1 MDSYRTARFIRITL
15 IIAIIVIVVFGFVS
29 ATRYLFFPSDTS
41 TSQADAGKTAL
52 LSSSADRSVRMNV
65 RGDIVADED
74 FRSYQMII
82 TPNERIYIAYKGYM
96 NQQIDKVSLVNN
108 IPAYEQFIYA
118 LYGADFMKGNELT
131 GDSNELRGV
140 CASGKLYEF
149 QILKS
154 EKVIKKLWTTSC
166 SGLRGSLKASL
177 TQINSLFNDQI
188 PDVQSN
194 IGKLWR

>member
-1 MDSYRTARFIRITL
+1 
-15 IIAIIVIVVFGFVS
+15 
-29 ATRYLFFPSDTS
+29 
-41 TSQADAGKTAL
+41 
-52 LSSSADRSVRMNV
+52 
-65 RGDIVADED
+65 
-74 FRSYQMII
+74 
-82 TPNERIYIAYKGYM
+82 M